1 MKFFRH
7 FVLVLLA
14 IGIGGCGGVGGDLKI
29 RESGGA
35 NPWTNLEFYNE
46 GDNFQFAIMSDRNG
60 GCREGVFANGV
71 EKVNLLKPEFV
82 MCVGDLI
89 NGGTE
94 DEGELDRQWDEFD
107 GIVSKLE
114 MPFFYVVGNHDIGNA
129 VMARKWRERLGA
141 SYYHFVYRDVL
152 FLCLNTEDGVRRNIS
167 DGQVEYFRDAIQAN
181 KDVRWT
187 LLFMHQPVW
196 KGEGLENW
204 EELESLLGD
213 REYSVFAGH
222 KHSYQMEVLK
232 GQRYYILSTTGA
244 AGGDDDPADC
254 QFDHIVWV
262 TMSDEG
268 PAMANL
274 LLKGIMDDEPCGQ

>member
-1 MKFFRH
+1 MKFFRL

-14 IGIGGCGGVGGDLKI
+14 ITFGGCRGVEGDLKI
-29 RESGGA
+29 RKSGGA

-46 GDNFQFAIMSDRNG
+46 ADNFQFAIMSDRNG
-60 GCREGVFANGV
+60 GNRPGVFAKGV

-94 DEGELDRQWDEFD
+94 DEAELERQWEEFD

-114 MPFFYVVGNHDIGNA
+114 MPFFYLAGNHDIGNE
-129 VMARKWRERLGA
+129 VMARKWRQRLGA

-152 FLCLNTEDGVRRNIS
+152 FLCLNTEDPPRRNIS
-167 DGQVEYFRDAIQAN
+167 DGQVEYFREALKAN

-187 LLFMHQPVW
+187 LLFMHEPVW
-196 KGEGLENW
+196 QGEALENW
-204 EELESLLGD
+204 EKLESLLGN
-213 REYSVFAGH
+213 RKYSVFAGH
-222 KHSYQMEVLK
+222 KHRYQTELRK
-232 GQRYYILSTTGA
+232 GRRYYILSTTGA

-268 PAMANL
+268 PVAANL
-274 LLKGIMDDEPCGQ
+274 LLKGFLGDEPCPQ